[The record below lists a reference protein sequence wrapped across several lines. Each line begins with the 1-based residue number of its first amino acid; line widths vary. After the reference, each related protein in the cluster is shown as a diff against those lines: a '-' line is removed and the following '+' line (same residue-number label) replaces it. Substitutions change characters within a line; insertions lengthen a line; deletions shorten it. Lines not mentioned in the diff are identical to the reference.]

1 MKISA
6 QRLPTNSPILRLL
19 SSHWATS
26 VVRTRVVGVA
36 NVGDS
41 LRRLSSLQHRIYNL
55 LGLYGLAGKAGSL
68 LTLELRS
75 PARPATAASPAIIVD
90 GAAESRTDSDER
102 CTTDCSVS
110 CVLYSGADFRSTS
123 SVQVVLWT
131 ARGLLA
137 YRTTTPV
144 CRNVVAVRSCVDDC
158 VRRRRRVCRVS
169 AATIERT
176 TVWRPAGPA
185 GSSVHGVANSGR
197 RPCVYGIRRRT
208 TRARF

>member
-1 MKISA
+1 MYDGL
-6 QRLPTNSPILRLL
+6 QR
-19 SSHWATS
+19 
-26 VVRTRVVGVA
+26 
-36 NVGDS
+36 
-41 LRRLSSLQHRIYNL
+41 
-55 LGLYGLAGKAGSL
+55 
-68 LTLELRS
+68 
-75 PARPATAASPAIIVD
+75 IV
-90 GAAESRTDSDER
+90 
-102 CTTDCSVS
+102 

-144 CRNVVAVRSCVDDC
+144 CRNAVVVAVRSYVDDC

-185 GSSVHGVANSGR
+185 GSSARGVAISGR
-197 RPCVYGIRRRT
+197 RPRTCCVRVRHSTTDDKSTFLTRRT
-208 TRARF
+208 ASSQSTPAGGGGGAVSRQNWRNAAAMRCSVVQRGVRDLTELV